1 MVLLCTCLMISF
13 ILAVGLVK
21 RADGRGGDCSRNTRE
36 EGSAVS
42 DV

>member
-1 MVLLCTCLMISF
+1 MVLLCTSLMISF
-13 ILAVGLVK
+13 ILAAGLVK
-21 RADGRGGDCSRNTRE
+21 RADGRDSDYSRNTRE